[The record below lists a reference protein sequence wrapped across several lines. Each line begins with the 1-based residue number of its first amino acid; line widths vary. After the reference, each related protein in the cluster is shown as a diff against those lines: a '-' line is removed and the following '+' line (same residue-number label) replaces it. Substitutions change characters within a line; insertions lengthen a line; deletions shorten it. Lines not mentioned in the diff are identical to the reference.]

1 MSQIKSYEVSGDV
14 AVSRHA
20 TVGGDTTVRGHF
32 RAKRNL
38 KVEGWLDAPNVRHP
52 HKGMFMSGDDLKNAY
67 PHPVNGWW
75 ATVGTSL
82 PGKVWIVRNH
92 KWEETSIDGPESRI
106 DISEWAQEILS
117 DALDDKIASISNSLN
132 NNIETLRNECGLAHR
147 NMQENERLA
156 LETLAITLREEIKQS
171 KPTLKTINGES
182 IVGTGD
188 IKINSGI
195 RKVSF
200 LLANKVNKDNLQKKG
215 GFEYF
220 DDTADGEFID
230 NAILDNGG
238 IVCLEIMGIDEATD
252 KEFCILRQPVTFEN
266 VGDDVVSDNILFL
279 YGGRIFTARVRI
291 EPDERGIHIQRGEFD
306 MTCMYQGAID

>member
-14 AVSRHA
+14 CVSRHA
-20 TVGGDTTVRGHF
+20 TVGGDTTVGGHF

-52 HKGMFMSGDDLKNAY
+52 HKGMFMSGDDLKSAY

-106 DISEWAQEILS
+106 DISEWAQEILGN
-117 DALDDKIASISNSLN
+117 ALDEKV
-132 NNIETLRNECGLAHR
+132 
-147 NMQENERLA
+147 
-156 LETLAITLREEIKQS
+156 EEIKSDIKNSELEAHREMMQ
-171 KPTLKTINGES
+171 TLQTEIKDSQHQHKTINGES
-182 IVGTGD
+182 IEGTGD

-200 LLANKVNKDNLQKKG
+200 LLANKVNKDNLQKTG

>member
-14 AVSRHA
+14 SVSRHA
-20 TVGGDTTVRGHF
+20 TVGGNMTAGGHF

-52 HKGMFMSGDDLKNAY
+52 HKGMFMSGDDLKSAY

-82 PGKVWIVRNH
+82 PGKVWIVMNH

-106 DISEWAQEILS
+106 DISEWAQEILG
-117 DALDDKIASISNSLN
+117 DALDEKV
-132 NNIETLRNECGLAHR
+132 
-147 NMQENERLA
+147 
-156 LETLAITLREEIKQS
+156 EEIKSDIKNSELEAHREMMQ
-171 KPTLKTINGES
+171 TLRTEIKNSQHQHKTINGES
-182 IVGTGD
+182 IEGIGD

-215 GFEYF
+215 VVEYF

-238 IVCLEIMGIDEATD
+238 VVCLEIMGIDEATD

-266 VGDDVVSDNILFL
+266 VGDNVVSDNILFL

>member
-1 MSQIKSYEVSGDV
+1 MSQIKSYEVKGDV
-14 AVSRHA
+14 TVGRHA
-20 TVGGDTTVRGHF
+20 TVGGNAHVRGHL
-32 RAKRNL
+32 RAMRNL
-38 KVEGWLDAPNVRHP
+38 KVEGWLDAPNIRHP
-52 HKGMFMSGDDLKNAY
+52 HKGMFMSGDDLKGAY

-75 ATVGTSL
+75 ATVGISL

-92 KWEETSIDGPESRI
+92 KWEETSIDGPESHI

-117 DALDDKIASISNSLN
+117 DALDD
-132 NNIETLRNECGLAHR
+132 RV
-147 NMQENERLA
+147 
-156 LETLAITLREEIKQS
+156 EEIKSELKENELEEHREMMQ
-171 KPTLKTINGES
+171 TLRTEIKEIQHQHKTINGEN
-182 IVGTGD
+182 IVGSGD
-188 IKINSGI
+188 IRINSGI

-200 LLANKVNKDNLQKKG
+200 LLGNKVNKDNLHRNAV
-215 GFEYF
+215 FEYF

-238 IVCLEIMGIDEATD
+238 IVGLEILAIDEATD

-291 EPDERGIHIQRGEFD
+291 EPDVNGIHIQRGEFD